1 MQSPTLVTFFLETSP
16 STRTVHLRGSWDNFT
31 KAYTMERDA
40 RRDRGQ
46 WKGCHSFKNGGLK
59 MGKTYHYY
67 YELDGSTEVHDP
79 SLPSTTACPSLPGQ
93 PVNTIHVPFEMPTR
107 KRSASLS
114 SVRDCDFMT
123 VKPEH
128 KFVPTRVAPPDP
140 EPPLCRQGTSHV
152 RSLVHK
158 RSTRSLSPNPSW
170 SWSPRRLFSRSKSS
184 HNQKE
189 SARNDVEPD
198 SHPVVVLMEEPEER
212 TTFRSP
218 SAQSCRSRDISP
230 DSLLRFLSDD
240 TPLPSVEFAVEED
253 LDRPA
258 VATTEDIAEE
268 NDDDDNFATSAQ
280 SESAPITVLSP
291 PPSQRS
297 FSSSSSLVR
306 LGGKSRPQTPAHP
319 IRSAPSLP
327 TLDSSRPQSR
337 LSTNSLI
344 APHSPESTLSQAPS
358 FYFSDDEDEE
368 DEEAEVEVEGDG
380 FGLKPLQAINTSFG
394 PSFGSLLANFS
405 CYTLPEVAVSGNKM
419 SPTTARI
426 DGAAHQEAAAP
437 VISIARIEETS
448 DLADE
453 LRWVAPAITKA

>member
-1 MQSPTLVTFFLETSP
+1 
-16 STRTVHLRGSWDNFT
+16 
-31 KAYTMERDA
+31 MERDA

-59 MGKTYHYY
+59 MGQTYYYY

-93 PVNTIHVPFEMPTR
+93 PVNTIHVPYEMSTR

-128 KFVPTRVAPPDP
+128 KFLPTRATPPAP
-140 EPPLCRQGTSHV
+140 EPPLCRQATSHV

-189 SARNDVEPD
+189 VARNDVEPD
-198 SHPVVVLMEEPEER
+198 SQPVEVLMEEQDER
-212 TTFRSP
+212 PIFRSP

-240 TPLPSVEFAVEED
+240 APLPAPEFAIEED
-253 LDRPA
+253 LDGPA
-258 VATTEDIAEE
+258 QITAEDIAEE

-280 SESAPITVLSP
+280 SETAPITVLSP

-297 FSSSSSLVR
+297 FSSSSSLAR
-306 LGGKSRPQTPAHP
+306 LGKQSRPQTPAHP
-319 IRSAPSLP
+319 IRSVSTLP
-327 TLDSSRPQSR
+327 TLDASRPQSR
-337 LSTNSLI
+337 LSTNSLT

-358 FYFSDDEDEE
+358 FYFSDDDDDDDDDEE
-368 DEEAEVEVEGDG
+368 VETESVG

-405 CYTLPEVAVSGNKM
+405 CYTLPEAAMSENKM
-419 SPTTARI
+419 TPTTVAP
-426 DGAAHQEAAAP
+426 GHAAHREAVAP
-437 VISIARIEETS
+437 AISIARVEDS
-448 DLADE
+448 RDLAHE
-453 LRWVAPAITKA
+453 LR